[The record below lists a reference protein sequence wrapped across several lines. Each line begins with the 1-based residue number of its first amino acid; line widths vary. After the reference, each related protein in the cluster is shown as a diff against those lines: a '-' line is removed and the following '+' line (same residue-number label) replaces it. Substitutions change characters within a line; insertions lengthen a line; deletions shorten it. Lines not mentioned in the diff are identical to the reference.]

1 MVIKEIDESNYF
13 INFGDED
20 VAIIVNIVL
29 FIIENLEEE
38 LSTRTGFSNEEYQ
51 SLVQKLKSPAAASF
65 SIEELAMMRQAL
77 NEVCNGIPEA
87 QMEDLVR
94 LALPKAEEIFRILGE
109 PVHKHFG

>member
-13 INFGDED
+13 IKFGDED

-51 SLVQKLKSPAAASF
+51 SLVQKLKSPKAASF
-65 SIEELAMMRQAL
+65 SIEELAMMHQAL
-77 NEVCNGIPEA
+77 NEVCNGIPDA
-87 QMEDLVR
+87 QIAHDVLITMPR
-94 LALPKAEEIFRILGE
+94 AEEIFGILHE
-109 PVHKHFG
+109 PVFKHFG